1 MTPDARTRI
10 LELLSAHR
18 VMTVATARPDGWPQ
32 ATTVGYVN
40 SGLTLFF
47 LCGRESQK
55 AANIRNDG
63 RVSVVIGEDERDSG
77 PIKGLSMGGAR
88 ARPVTNPEEIA
99 KVFERLA
106 ERYPEYVGPIPLPD
120 ISRIAVIEVVPEVVS
135 IIDHSEDFGHT
146 ELEC

>member
-1 MTPDARTRI
+1 
-10 LELLSAHR
+10 
-18 VMTVATARPDGWPQ
+18 MTVATVRPDGWPQ

-40 SGLTLFF
+40 TGLTLFF
-47 LCGRESQK
+47 LCGRNSQK

-63 RVSVVIGEDERDSG
+63 RISVAIGKDERGSR
-77 PIKGLSMGGAR
+77 PIKGLSIGAR

-99 KVFERLA
+99 RVFDRLA

-120 ISRIAVIEVVPEVVS
+120 ISRIAVIEVIPEVIS

-146 ELEC
+146 ELVTVEPQDLRDMV